1 MFFRE
6 ELVQDTKWLEMAL
19 RMSWAAVCFGNP
31 FLWETVGQVKTEE
44 DKRHSCLWWRV
55 AENGNGTATAK
66 NLSAL
71 QTCSVCRLTVTLK
84 LLNTDQWSWTYLLHC
99 EVQTVYQ
106 AADPHCALHTASWG
120 PGWVCSPI
128 YTHRIQAEISRY
140 ALNVTVM
147 VTVKPTATCS
157 FTLMSNPQKATLS
170 GTKETHLWGDTLCVM
185 ELTVQQAARGKP
197 QTWASSPL
205 LLRGSSSQSSLAG
218 PHTSLS
224 PTVGCYSGWWSGLP
238 FHWPGSLP
246 LQDESMLE
254 WPPSPQTK
262 TWLHPV

>member
-1 MFFRE
+1 
-6 ELVQDTKWLEMAL
+6 
-19 RMSWAAVCFGNP
+19 
-31 FLWETVGQVKTEE
+31 
-44 DKRHSCLWWRV
+44 
-55 AENGNGTATAK
+55 
-66 NLSAL
+66 
-71 QTCSVCRLTVTLK
+71 
-84 LLNTDQWSWTYLLHC
+84 
-99 EVQTVYQ
+99 
-106 AADPHCALHTASWG
+106 
-120 PGWVCSPI
+120 
-128 YTHRIQAEISRY
+128 
-140 ALNVTVM
+140 
-147 VTVKPTATCS
+147 
-157 FTLMSNPQKATLS
+157 MSNPQKASLS

-254 WPPSPQTK
+254 WQKHVYTQSNSWSLCTLFTRPRFACIMLSHQLHPTVDMIQWLWWRSCLPDATSKGPCAFLSSLTPSRNSRPPAFSRALPERAAQQPLSMRTHERNQKRYMNRCCLPTPSLRSSSALVGLIIPSTLIVPILLISLSVNESCGFTK
-262 TWLHPV
+262 TEWQTAFSSNTTCCDFQLGF